1 MYGGISAGFFKA
13 ELHAEYMHRQ
23 VEIPEFCW
31 RGWVGRRE
39 CRKKTQTLGETES
52 VWFCSTRAPV
62 AQEIL
67 RVELH
72 IFAFGRFNAFLDL
85 KAIFKHF
92 HDLQSSWSDTEDTEK

>member
-1 MYGGISAGFFKA
+1 MMYDGIFAEFFKA

-23 VEIPEFCW
+23 VEISEFCW

-39 CRKKTQTLGETES
+39 CSKKTLGEMQS

-62 AQEIL
+62 TQEIL
-67 RVELH
+67 RAELH

-85 KAIFKHF
+85 GAVFKHF
-92 HDLQSSWSDTEDTEK
+92 HVLQNSWSDTEGTEK